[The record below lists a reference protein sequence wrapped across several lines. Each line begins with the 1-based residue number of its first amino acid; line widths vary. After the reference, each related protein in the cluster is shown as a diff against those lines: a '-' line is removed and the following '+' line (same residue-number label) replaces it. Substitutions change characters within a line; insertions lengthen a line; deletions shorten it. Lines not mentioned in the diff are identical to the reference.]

1 MLELLALAPADGW
14 AFVRSD
20 GRIRLVRPP
29 YDQTTSSTVTERVV
43 ETAVLK
49 HGFNR
54 LGETKHFDS
63 WQELIGFLNGTIRE
77 ERSPEGL
84 EVGIGGRML
93 EYAPLDVLSGFLDRV
108 ERELLP
114 SHKWEAAQSVLTAML
129 ELPRVRQDE
138 TLWTRATDLVI
149 AAIQGAAGARQLLR
163 TLPCD
168 IADFDS
174 HFPRTSHRYGRDRVV
189 SFAAVIAERRG
200 IFAFAQ

>member
-49 HGFNR
+49 QGFNR
-54 LGETKHFDS
+54 LGETKNFDS

-129 ELPRVRQDE
+129 ELPRVRQDA
-138 TLWTRATDLVI
+138 TLCTRATDLLI
-149 AAIQGAAGARQLLR
+149 AAIQEAARARQLLHR
-163 TLPCD
+163 LASD
-168 IADFDS
+168 VASFDS
-174 HFPRTSHRYGRDRVV
+174 DFPRASRRYGPEKVA
-189 SFAAVIAERRG
+189 SYAAEIAQRCG